1 VSTAKLYWELPFALR
16 FEAESATVTTYGER
30 RALVL
35 SSTLF
40 YPEGGGQLGDTGV
53 LRVGDHELRIV
64 DTQID
69 EAGTIF
75 HLVDGEPPPE
85 LRGSVVGLVDEARR
99 RDHTAHHTAQHMLSR
114 ALLDVAKA
122 PTVSA
127 RLGLGSCTLDVDR
140 GSLTDAQLLAA
151 EDLVNDVIRSD
162 VPVRAFFPTPEELA
176 GLDLRRAPKVDTGV
190 RIVDIEGFDVTP
202 CGGTHC
208 TRTGQIGVVRI
219 AGTERY
225 KGKTRVSFHA
235 AKRAL
240 ADARAKERALLELAK
255 AFSCGALDV
264 GLAADKLRAELKD
277 RTDALA
283 RARGELTTHVA
294 DAVLAA
300 HPPDP
305 SGTTVLFLERDEDL
319 ATLRT
324 LAGRL
329 TARPDVV
336 ALCTTPDAASG
347 DWLVV
352 AQRGASAAF
361 DCGAWLK
368 GKAEAH
374 GGRGGGRAERAEG
387 RLPRGTP
394 VP

>member
-1 VSTAKLYWELPFALR
+1 
-16 FEAESATVTTYGER
+16 
-30 RALVL
+30 
-35 SSTLF
+35 
-40 YPEGGGQLGDTGV
+40 
-53 LRVGDHELRIV
+53 
-64 DTQID
+64 
-69 EAGTIF
+69 
-75 HLVDGEPPPE
+75 
-85 LRGSVVGLVDEARR
+85 
-99 RDHTAHHTAQHMLSR
+99 MLSR

-140 GSLTDAQLLAA
+140 GSLTDAQVLAA
-151 EDLVNDVIRSD
+151 EDLVNDVIRTD
-162 VPVRAFFPTPEELA
+162 VPVRAFFPTPEEL
-176 GLDLRRAPKVDTGV
+176 GKLDLRRAPKVDSGV
-190 RIVDIEGFDVTP
+190 RIVDVEGFDITP

-208 TRTGQIGVVRI
+208 TRTGQIGVLRI

-240 ADARAKERALLELAK
+240 ADARAKERALLELARM
-255 AFSCGALDV
+255 FSCGALDV
-264 GLAADKLRAELKD
+264 GMAAEKLRAELKD

-294 DAVLAA
+294 DGLLAA
-300 HPPDP
+300 HAPDP
-305 SGTTVLFLERDEDL
+305 SGTTVLFLERDDDL

-336 ALCTTPDAASG
+336 AICATPDAASG

-352 AQRGASAAF
+352 AQRGAAASF

-368 GKAEAH
+368 AKAQAH
-374 GGRGGGRAERAEG
+374 GGRGGGRPERAEG

>member
-1 VSTAKLYWELPFALR
+1 MSTAKLYWELPFALT
-16 FEAESATVTTYGER
+16 FEAEAATWTMYGDR
-30 RALVL
+30 RAVVL
-35 SSTLF
+35 PSTLF

-53 LRVGDHELRIV
+53 LKMGAREVRIV

-75 HLVDGEPPPE
+75 HLVDGEPAE
-85 LRGSVVGLVDEARR
+85 GDGAVTGIVDQARR
-99 RDHTAHHTAQHMLSR
+99 LDHMAQHTAQHMLSC
-114 ALLDVAKA
+114 ALVDVAKA

-127 RLGLGSCTLDVDR
+127 RLGLASCTLDVDR
-140 GSLTDAQLLAA
+140 GSLTDAQLLGA

-162 VPVRAFFPTPEELA
+162 VAVRAFFPTPEEL
-176 GLDLRRAPKVDTGV
+176 GKLDLRRAPKVDSGV
-190 RIVDIEGFDVTP
+190 RIVEIEGFDLTP

-208 TRTGQIGVVRI
+208 TRTGQIGVLRI

-240 ADARAKERALLELAK
+240 VDARAKEHALLELAK
-255 AFSCGALDV
+255 MFSCGALDV
-264 GLAADKLRAELKD
+264 GQAAERLRADLKD
-277 RTDALA
+277 RTDALG

-294 DAVLAA
+294 DGLLAA
-300 HPPDP
+300 HAPDA
-305 SGTTVLFLERDEDL
+305 SGTTVLFLEREDDL
-319 ATLRT
+319 GTLRT

-336 ALCTTPDAASG
+336 AICVSPDAATG

-352 AQRGASAAF
+352 AQRGAAASF

-368 GKAEAH
+368 AKAEAH
-374 GGRGGGRAERAEG
+374 GGRGGGRPERAEG
-387 RLPRGTP
+387 RLPKGTT